1 MQVIPWLT
9 LQTLH
14 CKVSAMATATQHLI
28 EVQLKGKSLRA
39 LVVSARRSGRSWQ
52 SVADEIRELT
62 GVIVSRESVRGWYP
76 DSPTRHKISA

>member
-1 MQVIPWLT
+1 
-9 LQTLH
+9 
-14 CKVSAMATATQHLI
+14 MATATQNLI
-28 EVQLKGKSLRA
+28 EVSLKGKSLRA

-76 DSPTRHKISA
+76 DSQSRNKISA